1 MILKCKIFII
11 FFILIFSCTKSFA
24 TENKILFKVNNEIIT
39 TYDILK
45 EIKYLKLLNI
55 EFKNFSENKI
65 YDVAKNSIIKQKIKE
80 NKLKTFYKKI
90 ELEDSFLK
98 KFLLNYFSKL
108 NLSSIAEVNELLN
121 KNDLKLDY
129 IKKKITIQ
137 LMWNEFIFKKFS
149 KSIKINKQLI
159 KQEISKKKIQKE
171 FLISEIVFNANSK
184 SELNRKLNLIKKEIN
199 KSNFISAAII
209 YSESDSSING
219 GKIGWVK
226 ESSLSDQIKNK
237 IKNIEVGET
246 TNPIQIPGAFII
258 LKVEDIRKTSLKF
271 DTNKEIEMIIKRKTN
286 EQLNQFSNIYL
297 NKIKK
302 NVRIDE
308 L

>member
-1 MILKCKIFII
+1 M
-11 FFILIFSCTKSFA
+11 IFSCSKSF
-24 TENKILFKVNNEIIT
+24 TSENKILFKVNNQIIT
-39 TYDILK
+39 SYDILE

-55 EFKNFSENKI
+55 ELKNFNENKI

-80 NKLKTFYKKI
+80 YKLKTFYKKI

-98 KFLLNYFSKL
+98 QFLLNYFTKF
-108 NLSSIAEVNELLN
+108 NLSSIAEINQLLN

-149 KSIKINKQLI
+149 KNIKIDKEMI
-159 KQEISKKKIQKE
+159 KLEISKKKFQKE
-171 FLISEIVFNANSK
+171 FLISEIVFSANSK
-184 SELNRKLNLIKKEIN
+184 SELSKKLNLIKNEIN
-199 KSNFISAAII
+199 KNNFISAAII
-209 YSESDSSING
+209 HSESDSSING
-219 GKIGWVK
+219 GKIGWIK
-226 ESSLSDQIKNK
+226 ESSLSDQIKNN
-237 IKNIEVGET
+237 IKNIVVGET
-246 TNPIQIPGAFII
+246 TNPIQLPGGFII
-258 LKVEDIRKTSLKF
+258 LKVEDIRETSLEL

>member
-1 MILKCKIFII
+1 MILKCRIFII
-11 FFILIFSCTKSFA
+11 LFILIFSCSKSF
-24 TENKILFKVNNEIIT
+24 TSENKILFKVNNQIIT
-39 TYDILK
+39 SYDILE

-55 EFKNFSENKI
+55 ELENFNENKI

-80 NKLKTFYKKI
+80 YKLKTFYKKI

-98 KFLLNYFSKL
+98 QFLLNYFAKFNL
-108 NLSSIAEVNELLN
+108 NSIAEINQLLN

-129 IKKKITIQ
+129 IKKKVTIQ

-149 KSIKINKQLI
+149 KNIKIDKELI
-159 KQEISKKKIQKE
+159 KLEISKKKFQKE
-171 FLISEIVFNANSK
+171 FLISEIVFSANSK
-184 SELNRKLNLIKKEIN
+184 SELNKKLNLIKNEIN
-199 KSNFISAAII
+199 KNNFISAAII
-209 YSESDSSING
+209 HSESDSSING
-219 GKIGWVK
+219 GKIGWIK
-226 ESSLSDQIKNK
+226 ESSLSDQIKNN
-237 IKNIEVGET
+237 IKNIVVGET
-246 TNPIQIPGAFII
+246 TNPIQLPGGFII
-258 LKVEDIRKTSLKF
+258 LKVEDIRETSLEF

>member
-1 MILKCKIFII
+1 MKLKCRIFII
-11 FFILIFSCTKSFA
+11 LFILIFSCSKSF
-24 TENKILFKVNNEIIT
+24 TSENKILFKVNNQIIT
-39 TYDILK
+39 SYDILE

-55 EFKNFSENKI
+55 ELKNFNENKI

-80 NKLKTFYKKI
+80 YKLKTFYKKI

-98 KFLLNYFSKL
+98 QFLLNYFTKF
-108 NLSSIAEVNELLN
+108 NLSSIAEINQLLN

-149 KSIKINKQLI
+149 KNIKIDKEMI
-159 KQEISKKKIQKE
+159 KLEISKKKFQKE
-171 FLISEIVFNANSK
+171 FLISEIVFSANSK
-184 SELNRKLNLIKKEIN
+184 SELSKKLNLIKNEIN
-199 KSNFISAAII
+199 KNNFISAAII
-209 YSESDSSING
+209 HSESDSSING
-219 GKIGWVK
+219 GKIGWIK
-226 ESSLSDQIKNK
+226 ESSLSDQIKNN
-237 IKNIEVGET
+237 IKNIVVGET
-246 TNPIQIPGAFII
+246 TNPIQLPGGFII
-258 LKVEDIRKTSLKF
+258 LKVEDIRETSLEL

>member
-1 MILKCKIFII
+1 MKLKYRIFII
-11 FFILIFSCTKSFA
+11 LFILIFSCSKSF
-24 TENKILFKVNNEIIT
+24 TSENKILFKVNNQIIT
-39 TYDILK
+39 SYDILE

-55 EFKNFSENKI
+55 ELKNFNENKI

-80 NKLKTFYKKI
+80 YKLKTFYKKI

-98 KFLLNYFSKL
+98 QFLLNYFTKF
-108 NLSSIAEVNELLN
+108 NLSSIAEINQLLN

-149 KSIKINKQLI
+149 KNIKIDKEMI
-159 KQEISKKKIQKE
+159 KLEISKKKFQKE
-171 FLISEIVFNANSK
+171 FLISEIVFSANSK
-184 SELNRKLNLIKKEIN
+184 SELSKKLNLIKNEIN
-199 KSNFISAAII
+199 KNNFISAAII
-209 YSESDSSING
+209 HSESDSSING
-219 GKIGWVK
+219 GKIGWIK
-226 ESSLSDQIKNK
+226 ESSLSDQIKNN
-237 IKNIEVGET
+237 IKNIVVGET
-246 TNPIQIPGAFII
+246 TNPIQLPGGFII
-258 LKVEDIRKTSLKF
+258 LKVEDIRETSLEL

>member
-80 NKLKTFYKKI
+80 DKLKTFYKKI

-199 KSNFISAAII
+199 KNNFISAAII

-237 IKNIEVGET
+237 IKNIVVGET